1 MVALLAV
8 IGGTM
13 AALSLI
19 DFAVSAYDAWR
30 RRRERHTRG
39 FPPRAVVAT
48 CSAEDDARDLETIE
62 NDLVHGL
69 LSGGLSPAAYA
80 AAMAWLADR
89 ENRYGRSDSV
99 LPQAFWAQAWPGRGK
114 Q

>member
-8 IGGTM
+8 VAGTM

-19 DFAVSAYDAWR
+19 DFSVSVYEGWR

-39 FPPRAVVAT
+39 FPPAAVVAT
-48 CSAEDDARDLETIE
+48 RSADDDTRGLGTIE

-69 LSGGLSPAAYA
+69 LAGDVSPAAYA
-80 AAMAWLADR
+80 EGMAWLADR
-89 ENRYGRSDSV
+89 EDRYGRTDSV
-99 LPQAFWAQAWPGRGK
+99 LPQSFRTQA
-114 Q
+114 